1 MLSDG
6 DESRLMVSS
15 GVDGSETVDTSGET
29 VSNISSQDTVSGLVV
44 QTLEEGETSGVGG
57 VGLGQGLQL
66 LNNDVRVTLDITS
79 TVNLLRSS
87 EVVLLSVGE
96 ESSLEVVDGHRD
108 GERGVGLDGIAVL
121 GVLELGGRHVGLSS
135 DDTHGCRVAGAGLD
149 LLTIRKRKV
158 GNSQTEVDEVV
169 RRSERSNL
177 TSGGSDKVGEL
188 IVLSFLQ
195 LVRHS
200 LVLTIVSEAFGDD
213 IRVKGCKENMMNTCH
228 LSDTSR
234 VENLLKEV

>member
-15 GVDGSETVDTSGET
+15 GVDRSETVDTSGET
-29 VSNISSQDTVSGLVV
+29 VGNISSQDTVSGLVV

-66 LNNDVRVTLDITS
+66 LNNDVRVTLDIAS
-79 TVNLLRSS
+79 TVNLLGSS
-87 EVVLLSVGE
+87 EVVLLGVGE
-96 ESSLEVVDGHRD
+96 ESSLEVGDGHRD
-108 GERGVGLDGIAVL
+108 GERSVGLDGIAVL
-121 GVLELGGRHVGLSS
+121 GVLELGGRHVSLSS

-149 LLTIRKRKV
+149 LLTIGERKV

-188 IVLSFLQ
+188 IVLSFL
-195 LVRHS
+195 L
-200 LVLTIVSEAFGDD
+200 L
-213 IRVKGCKENMMNTCH
+213 
-228 LSDTSR
+228 DTHWS
-234 VENLLKEV
+234 